1 MRANFLRPHQLIAAV
16 PDYFESPPGPAA
28 PESTMGSR
36 ASPTLALDCVAC
48 VCTVGAAAA
57 ACTEALCS
65 RLKCGMKGVTSN
77 GILSRS
83 ERMLTDLALSIVSS
97 SFQGSILTRPPSG
110 SATITLLSAVAGTGA
125 AAEDDGLAAVAGRLD
140 ATAQLS
146 GRESPRC
153 GLIKLGISLTRP

>member
-1 MRANFLRPHQLIAAV
+1 MRANFLRPHELIAVV

-28 PESTMGSR
+28 PGPTRGSM

-48 VCTVGAAAA
+48 VAAVGAAAV
-57 ACTEALCS
+57 CTEAFWS
-65 RLKCGMKGVTSN
+65 RLKCGMKGVTSK

-110 SATITLLSAVAGTGA
+110 SATINLLSGVAGAGA
-125 AAEDDGLAAVAGRLD
+125 AAEDAGLAALAGRLE